1 MTQDTTIQKGK
12 DTLCE
17 VRPMG
22 GEEHVE
28 ATVEEIE
35 EGEEIKAS
43 ALEELVCVDSL
54 QQELEVAR
62 SEAAEYY
69 DRWIRLAAEF
79 DNYKK
84 RMSRQF
90 EEVIRG
96 ANEHLLE
103 QLLPVLDNLERALDH
118 AQQEQNNTALFA
130 QGVELIL
137 DQFKNVLAQAGLQ
150 VMEAE
155 GQPFDPELYDAVM
168 QMESSDHDPGR
179 VIQIVEQG
187 YMLNDRVLRHAKVVV
202 SR

>member
-17 VRPMG
+17 VRPME

-35 EGEEIKAS
+35 EGEEVKTS

-130 QGVELIL
+130 QGVQLIL

-179 VIQIVEQG
+179 VMQIVEQG